1 MTARDDIT
9 YNTPGYEATAY
20 EWAMDDSPL
29 SLGETGA
36 GFLVD
41 PALCG
46 DGFPRN
52 ECPNGP
58 RCADRTAS

>member
-9 YNTPGYEATAY
+9 YNTPSHETEALA
-20 EWAMDDSPL
+20 WAMDDSPL

-41 PALCG
+41 PSLCG

-52 ECPNGP
+52 NCPNGD
-58 RCADRTAS
+58 RCGG